1 MNDGVSISVMRARI
15 KNLENGHKSLIKTIV
30 DLETIIGLHNEAHV
44 DNITHMK
51 EAIKTLADEIW
62 GKD

>member
-1 MNDGVSISVMRARI
+1 MKMDTETTISVMRARI
-15 KNLENGHKSLIKTIV
+15 KNLENGQTI
-30 DLETIIGLHNEAHV
+30 
-44 DNITHMK
+44 MK